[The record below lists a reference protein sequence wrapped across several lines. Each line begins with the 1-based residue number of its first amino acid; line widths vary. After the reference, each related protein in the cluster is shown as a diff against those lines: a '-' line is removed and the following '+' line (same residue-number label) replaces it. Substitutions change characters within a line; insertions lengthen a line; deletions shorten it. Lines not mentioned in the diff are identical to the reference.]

1 MVVLTIFMKNAVIFL
16 SRNVKPI
23 NLENLGAIKCRII
36 LGMSIILAYFGS
48 LNIVFIANQIEVIK
62 LT

>member
-1 MVVLTIFMKNAVIFL
+1 MVVLTILIKNAVIFL
-16 SRNVKPI
+16 SRTVKPI
-23 NLENLGAIKCRII
+23 NLENLGAMNCRII
-36 LGMSIILAYFGS
+36 LGMSIMLAYFGS

>member
-1 MVVLTIFMKNAVIFL
+1 MVVLTILMKNAVIFL

>member
-1 MVVLTIFMKNAVIFL
+1 MVVLTILMKNAVIFL

-23 NLENLGAIKCRII
+23 NLENLGAMNCRII
-36 LGMSIILAYFGS
+36 LGMSIMLAYFGS
-48 LNIVFIANQIEVIK
+48 LNIVFIANKIELIK

>member
-1 MVVLTIFMKNAVIFL
+1 MVVLTILMKNAVIFL
-16 SRNVKPI
+16 SRTVKPI

>member
-16 SRNVKPI
+16 SRTVKPI
-23 NLENLGAIKCRII
+23 NLENLGAMNCRII
-36 LGMSIILAYFGS
+36 LGMSIMLAYFGS

>member
-36 LGMSIILAYFGS
+36 LGMSIMLAYFGS

>member
-36 LGMSIILAYFGS
+36 LGMSIMLAYFGS
-48 LNIVFIANQIEVIK
+48 LNIVFIANQIEVLK